1 MAQVRLSRVLTPI
14 VGDRLVVDVEGE
26 TLGTI
31 VDCLLDAFP
40 QLRVHLFD
48 QTGALRPHVLCVV
61 DDEAV
66 RMDNLD
72 LPAERVEFLHAVSGG

>member
-1 MAQVRLSRVLTPI
+1 MAQVRLSRVLAPV
-14 VGDRLVVDVEGE
+14 VGDRLTLEVPGSTVGEVVAA
-26 TLGTI
+26 
-31 VDCLLDAFP
+31 LLDELP

-66 RMDNLD
+66 RMEDPD
-72 LPAERVEFLHAVSGG
+72 MAAATVEFLHAVSGG